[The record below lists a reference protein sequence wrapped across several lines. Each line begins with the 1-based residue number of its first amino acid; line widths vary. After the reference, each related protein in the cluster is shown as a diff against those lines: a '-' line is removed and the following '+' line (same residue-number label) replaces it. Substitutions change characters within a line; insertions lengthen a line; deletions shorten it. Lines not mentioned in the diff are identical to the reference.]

1 MPFDH
6 QHAWGKVKPIQI
18 KTWLNLKKFKYFH
31 IFARFADM
39 QNEKKCLKI
48 ASCLKTTLCWAK
60 NIWISRFY
68 PHSLTTTRVLS
79 VGSTVNV
86 FWCFLLRS
94 LQPVPSQ
101 MALQCWPAV
110 FAFVFVFVWECTL
123 LMICAVA
130 TVHTS
135 GRLLEPASCSSCSCC
150 SCVRVLLQY

>member
-68 PHSLTTTRVLS
+68 PLSLTTVLS

-86 FWCFLLRS
+86 FWCFLLRTFAAS
-94 LQPVPSQ
+94 
-101 MALQCWPAV
+101 ALTDGPPMLAC
-110 FAFVFVFVWECTL
+110 C
-123 LMICAVA
+123 ICMCICICMRMHSAND
-130 TVHTS
+130 
-135 GRLLEPASCSSCSCC
+135 LCSSNCSHKWQAARAGLLLGTCSSCC